1 MGFLWVCGGY
11 GSLDFR
17 GYVLCGFL
25 VIEEG
30 GVVVLD
36 LDGKDIFT
44 IFVQQS

>member
-1 MGFLWVCGGY
+1 MGY

-30 GVVVLD
+30 GVLD
-36 LDGKDIFT
+36 LDGKDIIT